1 MERLEEIV
9 DRVRGHDRTG
19 VGDGERRAAVCGP
32 GGNFDP
38 TTGLVVFE
46 RVVHEVRLK
55 AFVEASMAGDECRS
69 DRWPERHGPVVRL
82 GSSGVDDLAGE
93 SGQVERFADAS
104 ARLSPGQGG
113 LRLAETF

>member
-46 RVVHEVRLK
+46 RVVHEVRHK
-55 AFVEASMAGDECRS
+55 AFGEASMAGDECRS

-82 GSSGVDDLAGE
+82 GRSEEHTSELQSRVDL
-93 SGQVERFADAS
+93 VC
-104 ARLSPGQGG
+104 RL
-113 LRLAETF
+113 LLEKK